1 MGAELHVIDS
11 NAHPSLAK
19 WNATLAARSASN
31 HFIKLPMFEWFLAH
45 FEQVLFVD
53 DDVLVSPY
61 APDLFRKVPC
71 AKLGAVVE
79 AYHKQVR
86 VRVRVRVRTLG

>member
-1 MGAELHVIDS
+1 
-11 NAHPSLAK
+11 
-19 WNATLAARSASN
+19 
-31 HFIKLPMFEWFLAH
+31 MFEWFLAH
-45 FEQVLFVD
+45 FEQALFVD

-86 VRVRVRVRTLG
+86 VRVRVWVIMRVWFGVRVRVGVGLRIVWVRIRVRCWQYLLGT

>member
-1 MGAELHVIDS
+1 
-11 NAHPSLAK
+11 
-19 WNATLAARSASN
+19 
-31 HFIKLPMFEWFLAH
+31 MFEWFLAH

-79 AYHKQVR
+79 AYHKQGWHAMHGRSTCELYNLASEVP
-86 VRVRVRVRTLG
+86 